1 MKYEHTSLNK
11 PSDYREES
19 NWRVCKSCWEKLI
32 LDILDRKVWKWTQL
46 FFVSQYFMFKY
57 MFLHCCRARA
67 ATSDANALSFPA
79 TVKISALKG
88 VNNIFHASGDL
99 DYNRW
104 AVFYVLK
111 QVYIYFRDLRE
122 CRKAG
127 LVWISRSLSWMKI
140 FTWLSIDF
148 GVDRLWL
155 NFNFWVDFFFNA
167 EIVLQLGN
175 QLLSTI
181 DPLTTKNV
189 PSTHTLSI
197 HLLMSIDAWSLN
209 SYYIF
214 RPHLLYDLT
223 TLIL

>member
-1 MKYEHTSLNK
+1 MSLY
-11 PSDYREES
+11 SSS
-19 NWRVCKSCWEKLI
+19 NVIQIPYWFKK
-32 LDILDRKVWKWTQL
+32 TL
-46 FFVSQYFMFKY
+46 FIPLTHSQG
-57 MFLHCCRARA
+57 LGP
-67 ATSDANALSFPA
+67 TSDALSLAAA
-79 TVKISALKG
+79 TVKILALKG

-167 EIVLQLGN
+167 EIVLQLGK